1 MLGAGGQ
8 KAPALSFW
16 QQRKRGKTVV
26 KFHWLLPSFLSV
38 FLLASAAEAARLE
51 SWRFDASENRLYI
64 TTDGG
69 VQPKAQLIFNPT
81 RLVIDLPGTSLG
93 RPSVSQPLSGA
104 IESVRVGQ
112 FDGNTTRIVVQ
123 LRDGFTLDPQQV
135 KFRGISPSEW
145 TVDLPNPVS
154 GGSQNQS
161 ADPGERLSVESSA
174 PESESVEATVV
185 QNVQVTDE
193 GFSIRTNGGRPQIN
207 FQQSRAGDIATLDI
221 EGATLASG
229 LSNQQP
235 QTNGKHGVDK
245 IEVRQLA
252 TEPPITRVTLR
263 MKNSNTQWQASA
275 SSSGISLFPE
285 GRRQPATSRRL
296 TVDPPARQAQSNLAR
311 VQSIDLSSSG
321 SQLVVRTD
329 RQVSYTSGWDQ
340 SSRAYWI
347 RIGSSVLAGQ
357 IPQLDADSPVSFTAS
372 QEDAETVVVWVQP
385 RSGVEVGRVTRPN
398 PQLLSLQLRRAASV
412 QPSFSRPPNLQPLP
426 PRRPLGSGDLPQ
438 VSNGRLVV
446 VIDPGHGGRD
456 PGAVGIG
463 GIQEKE
469 IVLDISY
476 QVARLLEQ
484 QGVQAVM
491 SRTDDS
497 EIDLEPRVSLAER
510 LNATVFVSIH
520 ANAINMSRPDISGI
534 ETYYFNSG
542 LDLARTIHASIL
554 EGTGAADRRVRQAR
568 FYVLRK
574 TSMPSV
580 LLEVGFVTGADDAAK
595 LADPAYRS
603 QMAAS
608 IARGILLYLQQR

>member
-1 MLGAGGQ
+1 M
-8 KAPALSFW
+8 
-16 QQRKRGKTVV
+16 
-26 KFHWLLPSFLSV
+26 KFQWLLPSFLSV
-38 FLLASAAEAARLE
+38 FLLAGAAEAARLQ

-93 RPSVSQPLSGA
+93 SPSTNKPLSGA

-112 FDGNTTRIVVQ
+112 FDNNTTRIVVE

-145 TVDLPNPVS
+145 TVDLPTPVRA
-154 GGSQNQS
+154 GTQNS
-161 ADPGERLSVESSA
+161 ISEPGGERLSVESSA
-174 PESESVEATVV
+174 PETQSADATVV
-185 QNVQVTDE
+185 QNVQVTAD
-193 GFSIRTNGGRPQIN
+193 GFLVRTAGGRPQIN

-221 EGATLASG
+221 EGATLAPG
-229 LSNQQP
+229 AGGQQP

-245 IEVRQLA
+245 IEVRQLP
-252 TEPPITRVTLR
+252 TDPPVTRVTLR
-263 MKNSNTQWQASA
+263 MKSSNTQWRASA
-275 SSSGISLFPE
+275 SSSGGIVLS
-285 GRRQPATSRRL
+285 PAGASSPIL
-296 TVDPPARQAQSNLAR
+296 TRSAPAPTRQAQGTLAR
-311 VQSIDLSSSG
+311 VQSIDLASNG
-321 SQLVVRTD
+321 TQLVVRTD

-340 SSRAYWI
+340 ASKSYWI
-347 RIGSSVLAGQ
+347 RVASSSLAGQ
-357 IPQLDADSPVSFTAS
+357 IPQLDANSPVSFTAS
-372 QEDAETVVVWVQP
+372 QEDADTVVIWVQP
-385 RSGVEVGRVTRPN
+385 RSGVQVGRVTRTS
-398 PQLLSLQLRRAASV
+398 PQVLSLQLRSNASAQ
-412 QPSFSRPPNLQPLP
+412 QPLTRPPNLQPLP
-426 PRRPLGSGDLPQ
+426 IRTLGTGDLPQ
-438 VSNGRLVV
+438 ASNRRAVV
-446 VIDPGHGGRD
+446 VIDAGHGGRD
-456 PGAVGIG
+456 PGAVGIQ

-469 IVLDISY
+469 IVLDISF

-491 SRTDDS
+491 TRTDDS

-510 LNATVFVSIH
+510 VNATVFVSIH

-534 ETYYFNSG
+534 ETYYFGSG
-542 LDLARTIHASIL
+542 EDLARVIHGSIL
-554 EGTGAADRRVRQAR
+554 QGTGAPDRRVRQAR
-568 FYVLRK
+568 FFVLRK

-580 LLEVGFVTGADDAAK
+580 LLEVGFVTGAEDAAR

>member
-1 MLGAGGQ
+1 M
-8 KAPALSFW
+8 
-16 QQRKRGKTVV
+16 
-26 KFHWLLPSFLSV
+26 KFHSLLLSFLSI
-38 FLLASAAEAARLE
+38 FLLAGAAEAARLQ

-93 RPSVSQPLSGA
+93 RPSVSQTLSGA
-104 IESVRVGQ
+104 IESVRIGQ
-112 FDGNTTRIVVQ
+112 FDDETTRIVVQ
-123 LRDGFTLDPQQV
+123 LKDGFTLDPQQV
-135 KFRGISPSEW
+135 KFRSISPSEW

-154 GGSQNQS
+154 GGSQNPS
-161 ADPGERLSVESSA
+161 SGGEGERLSAESSV
-174 PESESVEATVV
+174 PESRPVEATVV
-185 QNVQVTDE
+185 QNVQVTGD
-193 GFSIRTNGGRPQIN
+193 GFLIRTAGGRPQIN

-221 EGATLASG
+221 EGATLAPD
-229 LSNQQP
+229 LSSQQP

-245 IEVRQLA
+245 IEIRQLP

-263 MKNSNTQWQASA
+263 MKNSNTQWRASLSNSGGIVLLPA
-275 SSSGISLFPE
+275 GSS
-285 GRRQPATSRRL
+285 QPAIPRRL
-296 TVDPPARQAQSNLAR
+296 TVDPPVRQAQGNLAR
-311 VQSIDLSSSG
+311 IQSIGLNNSG
-321 SQLVVRTD
+321 NQLVVRTD

-347 RIGSSVLAGQ
+347 RIASSLLTGQ

-372 QEDAETVVVWVQP
+372 QEDAETVVIWVQP

-398 PQLLSLQLRRAASV
+398 PQLLSLQLRRSV
-412 QPSFSRPPNLQPLP
+412 SIQPSFSRSPSIQPLP
-426 PRRPLGSGDLPQ
+426 RRTLGSGELPQ
-438 VSNGRLVV
+438 VSNGRSVV

-469 IVLDISY
+469 IVLDISF

-484 QGVQAVM
+484 QGVQTVM

-510 LNATVFVSIH
+510 INATLFVSIH

-534 ETYYFNSG
+534 ETYYFDSG

-554 EGTGAADRRVRQAR
+554 EGTGATDRRVRQAR

-580 LLEVGFVTGADDAAK
+580 LLEVGFVTGAEDAAR
-595 LADPAYRS
+595 LSDPAYRS

>member
-1 MLGAGGQ
+1 M
-8 KAPALSFW
+8 
-16 QQRKRGKTVV
+16 

-38 FLLASAAEAARLE
+38 FLLAGAAEAARLQ

-69 VQPKAQLIFNPT
+69 VQPKAQLIFNPM

-93 RPSVSQPLSGA
+93 RPSVSRPLSGA

-112 FDGNTTRIVVQ
+112 FDNDTTRIVVEI
-123 LRDGFTLDPQQV
+123 RDGFTIDPEQV

-145 TVDLPNPVS
+145 TVDLPTPVRGGTQNPIS
-154 GGSQNQS
+154 EPG
-161 ADPGERLSVESSA
+161 GERLSVEPSA
-174 PESESVEATVV
+174 SQAQSGEATVV
-185 QNVQVTDE
+185 QNVQVTAD
-193 GFSIRTNGGRPQIN
+193 GFLVRTAGGRPQIN
-207 FQQSRAGDIATLDI
+207 FEQSRAGDIATLDI
-221 EGATLASG
+221 EGASLAPG
-229 LSNQQP
+229 LSSQQP

-245 IEVRQLA
+245 IEVRQLP
-252 TEPPITRVTLR
+252 TDPPVTRVTLR
-263 MKNSNTQWQASA
+263 MKSPNTQWRASV
-275 SSSGISLFPE
+275 SNLGGVVLLPGSV
-285 GRRQPATSRRL
+285 RQPSVPRSL
-296 TVDPPARQAQSNLAR
+296 TVAPPARQSQGNLAR
-311 VQSIDLSSSG
+311 VQSIDLASNG
-321 SQLVVRTD
+321 TQLVVRTD

-340 SSRAYWI
+340 GSRAYWI
-347 RIGSSVLAGQ
+347 RIASSVLTGE
-357 IPQLDADSPVSFTAS
+357 IPQLDANSPVSFSAS

-398 PQLLSLQLRRAASV
+398 PQLLSLQLRSNASA
-412 QPSFSRPPNLQPLP
+412 QPLTRTPNLQPLP
-426 PRRPLGSGDLPQ
+426 RRTFGTDELPQ
-438 VSNGRLVV
+438 ASNRRAVV

-456 PGAVGIG
+456 PGAVGIQ

-469 IVLDISY
+469 IVLDISL

-491 SRTDDS
+491 TRTDDR

-510 LNATVFVSIH
+510 VNASLFVSIH

-534 ETYYFNSG
+534 ETYYFNNG
-542 LDLARTIHASIL
+542 QDLARVIHASIL
-554 EGTGAADRRVRQAR
+554 EGTGASDRRVRQAR

-580 LLEVGFVTGADDAAK
+580 LLEVGFVTGADDAAR
-595 LADPAYRS
+595 LSDPAYRS

-608 IARGILLYLQQR
+608 IARGILFYLQQR

>member
-1 MLGAGGQ
+1 M
-8 KAPALSFW
+8 
-16 QQRKRGKTVV
+16 
-26 KFHWLLPSFLSV
+26 KFHSLLLSFLSIFV
-38 FLLASAAEAARLE
+38 FAGAAEAARLQ

-104 IESVRVGQ
+104 IESVRIGQ
-112 FDGNTTRIVVQ
+112 FDDETTRIVVQ

-145 TVDLPNPVS
+145 TVDLPKPVPGGDRNPSS
-154 GGSQNQS
+154 GGEE
-161 ADPGERLSVESSA
+161 ERLSVASSA
-174 PESESVEATVV
+174 PESQSVEATVV
-185 QNVQVTDE
+185 QNVQVTED
-193 GFSIRTNGGRPQIN
+193 GFLIRTAGGRPQIN

-221 EGATLASG
+221 EGATLAPG
-229 LSNQQP
+229 LSSQQP

-245 IEVRQLA
+245 IEVRQLP
-252 TEPPITRVTLR
+252 TDPPITRVTLR
-263 MKNSNTQWQASA
+263 MKNSNTEWRASSNPGQIVLLPASA
-275 SSSGISLFPE
+275 
-285 GRRQPATSRRL
+285 RQPAVTRSL
-296 TVDPPARQAQSNLAR
+296 PVPVPERQAQGNLAK
-311 VQSIDLSSSG
+311 VQSIGLG
-321 SQLVVRTD
+321 NNGNQLVVRTD

-347 RIGSSVLAGQ
+347 RIGSSLLAGQ
-357 IPQLDADSPVSFTAS
+357 IPELDENSPVSFTAS
-372 QEDAETVVVWVQP
+372 QEDAETVVIWVQP

-398 PQLLSLQLRRAASV
+398 PQLLSLQLRRSASV
-412 QPSFSRPPNLQPLP
+412 QPSFSRSPSIQPLP
-426 PRRPLGSGDLPQ
+426 RRTLGSGELPQ
-438 VSNGRLVV
+438 VSNGRSVV

-497 EIDLEPRVSLAER
+497 EIDLEPRVSLAQR
-510 LNATVFVSIH
+510 LNATLFVSIH

-534 ETYYFNSG
+534 ETYYFDSG

-554 EGTGAADRRVRQAR
+554 EGTGATDRRVRQAR
-568 FYVLRK
+568 FFVLRK

-580 LLEVGFVTGADDAAK
+580 LLEVGFVTGAEDAAR

>member
-1 MLGAGGQ
+1 
-8 KAPALSFW
+8 
-16 QQRKRGKTVV
+16 V
-26 KFHWLLPSFLSV
+26 KFHSLLISFLSI
-38 FLLASAAEAARLE
+38 FLLAGAAEAARLQ

-93 RPSVSQPLSGA
+93 RPSVSQQVSGA
-104 IESVRVGQ
+104 IESVRIGQ
-112 FDGNTTRIVVQ
+112 FDDETTRIVVQ
-123 LRDGFTLDPQQV
+123 LKDGFTLDPQQV

-145 TVDLPNPVS
+145 TVDLPTPIR
-154 GGSQNQS
+154 GSEQNS
-161 ADPGERLSVESSA
+161 RSKPDGENLSVEPSA
-174 PESESVEATVV
+174 PSSQPAEATVV
-185 QNVQVTDE
+185 QNIQVTGD
-193 GFSIRTNGGRPQIN
+193 GFLIRTAGGRPGIN
-207 FQQSRAGDIATLDI
+207 LQQSRAGDIATLDI
-221 EGATLASG
+221 EGATLADG
-229 LSNQQP
+229 LSSQQP

-245 IEVRQLA
+245 IEVRQLP
-252 TEPPITRVTLR
+252 TDPPITRVTLR
-263 MKNSNTQWQASA
+263 MKNSNTEWRASNNPGQIVLLPTSA
-275 SSSGISLFPE
+275 
-285 GRRQPATSRRL
+285 RQPATTRRL
-296 TVDPPARQAQSNLAR
+296 PVPVPERQAQGNLAK
-311 VQSIDLSSSG
+311 VQSIGLSNNG
-321 SQLVVRTD
+321 NQLVVRTD

-347 RIGSSVLAGQ
+347 RIGSSLLAGQ
-357 IPQLDADSPVSFTAS
+357 IPELDENSPVSFTAS
-372 QEDAETVVVWVQP
+372 QEDAETVVIWVQP

-398 PQLLSLQLRRAASV
+398 PQLLSLQLRRSASV
-412 QPSFSRPPNLQPLP
+412 QPSFSRSPSIQPLP
-426 PRRPLGSGDLPQ
+426 RRTLGSGEFPQ
-438 VSNGRLVV
+438 VSNGRAVV

-497 EIDLEPRVSLAER
+497 EIDLQPRVSLAER
-510 LNATVFVSIH
+510 LNATLFVSIH

-534 ETYYFNSG
+534 ETYYFDSG

-554 EGTGAADRRVRQAR
+554 DGTGATDRRVRQAR

-580 LLEVGFVTGADDAAK
+580 LLEVGFVTGAEDAAR